1 VTDVSVRISG
11 LRELNTAFRQI
22 DRELP
27 KNLRA
32 GFLPVA
38 QHVVGVAQQ
47 RMPHLTG
54 TAQRAVK
61 PRATQRGASI
71 AFGGD
76 AAPYGPWLDFGGRVG
91 RRKSIVRPF
100 ITEGRY
106 VYPGIAE
113 SREEIEQGADTAVKN
128 AARHAGFETKGAL

>member
-1 VTDVSVRISG
+1 VTDVSVRIVG

-27 KNLRA
+27 KGLRTE
-32 GFLPVA
+32 FLVVA
-38 QHVVGVAQQ
+38 EHVVGVIQH
-47 RMPHLTG
+47 RMPHVSG
-54 TAQRAVK
+54 DAQKSVK
-61 PRATQRGASI
+61 PRASQKGAGI
-71 AFGGD
+71 AFGGKD
-76 AAPYGPWLDFGGRVG
+76 APYMPWLDFGGRVG